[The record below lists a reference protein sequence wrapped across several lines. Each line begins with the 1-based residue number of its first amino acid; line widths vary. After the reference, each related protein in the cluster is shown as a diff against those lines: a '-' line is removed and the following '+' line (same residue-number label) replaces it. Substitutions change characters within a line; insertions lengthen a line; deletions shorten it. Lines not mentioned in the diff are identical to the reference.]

1 MSGLE
6 GENLT
11 YWLLIGIL
19 ITHAACHHQGGCLVF
34 NAATRLAD
42 RAAHDSIVNPEPKKS
57 KTAAEAHH
65 VESPGLGTGG
75 EIRALC
81 YT

>member
-1 MSGLE
+1 M
-6 GENLT
+6 
-11 YWLLIGIL
+11 
-19 ITHAACHHQGGCLVF
+19 VF